1 MKSGTRLLLL
11 LGMLCLAAASGYFL
25 VKPWSTGLARG
36 PADADSSGLQWLQ
49 KEYALTD
56 TQFERIKQEHDTY
69 HPRCMEMCEEI
80 RLANARV
87 AELLGR
93 STAMTP
99 EVETALKEA
108 EATYARCRATM
119 LAHVYRVAALMPPE
133 AGRRYIQDVA
143 PRLLTGAHS
152 VDEVMMSHSPGSP
165 P

>member
-11 LGMLCLAAASGYFL
+11 LGMLCLAAAVGYFL
-25 VKPWSTGLARG
+25 VKPWSTGLTPG
-36 PADADSSGLQWLQ
+36 PGDTDSSGLLWLK

-56 TQFERIKQEHDTY
+56 TQFERVKQEHDTY

-87 AELLGR
+87 AELLGK

-99 EVETALKEA
+99 EVEAALKEA

-133 AGRRYIQDVA
+133 AGRRYIQDVG

>member
-11 LGMLCLAAASGYFL
+11 LGMLCLAAAAGYFL
-25 VKPWSTGLARG
+25 VRPWSNGLTPK
-36 PADADSSGLQWLQ
+36 PAVSDSTGLQWLQ
-49 KEYALTD
+49 REYGLTD
-56 TQFERIKQEHDTY
+56 AQFQRIKQEHDTY

-87 AELLGR
+87 AELLVN

-99 EVETALKEA
+99 EVEAALKEA

>member
-11 LGMLCLAAASGYFL
+11 LGMLCLAAAAGYFL
-25 VKPWSTGLARG
+25 VKPWSTELTPG
-36 PADADSSGLQWLQ
+36 PADTDSSGLQWLQ

-56 TQFERIKQEHDTY
+56 TQFERIKQQHDTY

-87 AELLGR
+87 AELLGK

-99 EVETALKEA
+99 EVEAALKEA
-108 EATYARCRATM
+108 EGTYARCRATM